1 MAHLWEINHPF
12 FGAEDHVNQC
22 ASFTELK
29 ASIDAL
35 DDGMNFVY
43 RWDWRDWSQPHYDE
57 LYLPG
62 EVWGEPDFA
71 VYLVMPRKSA
81 LTSFTCP
88 IAHEQEPDVLA
99 WLRSDRVL
107 GNLRRWWEPLL
118 GLPDP
123 VALVSHNTS
132 TW

>member
-12 FGAEDHVNQC
+12 FGADGHENHC
-22 ASFTELK
+22 ASFDELRDT
-29 ASIDAL
+29 IDAL
-35 DDGMNFVY
+35 DDHMNFVY

-57 LYLPG
+57 LHLPG
-62 EVWGEPDFA
+62 EVRGEPDFA
-71 VYLVMPRKSA
+71 VYLVMSRKSA

>member
-12 FGAEDHVNQC
+12 FGADGHESHC
-22 ASFTELK
+22 ASFAELR
-29 ASIDAL
+29 ATIDAL
-35 DDGMNFVY
+35 DDHMNFVY

-57 LYLPG
+57 LYLSD
-62 EVWGEPDFA
+62 EDRGEPDFA
-71 VYLVMPRKSA
+71 VYLVMPRKDA
-81 LTSFTCP
+81 LLSFTCP
-88 IAHEQEPDVLA
+88 ITHEQEPDVLA

-118 GLPDP
+118 DLPDP
-123 VALVSHNTS
+123 VALVSYNTS